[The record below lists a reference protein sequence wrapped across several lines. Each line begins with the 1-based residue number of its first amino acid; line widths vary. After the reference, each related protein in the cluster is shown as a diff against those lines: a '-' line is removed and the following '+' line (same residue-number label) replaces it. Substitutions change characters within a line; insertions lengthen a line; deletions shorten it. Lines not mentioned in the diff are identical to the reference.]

1 MRYSRFIFVLMAVSP
16 FCAAQQAQ
24 ITTGVASRPQ
34 TRPAQRQV
42 PPGTYPRQNAAHPQ
56 PQAQPAPSPTP
67 SPAPTPVS
75 LQPMRPS
82 DMPPVPPQVTFH
94 NGMLTVQAINS
105 TMSSLLQAIRG
116 KTGIQFE
123 GGENSPDR
131 VAISVGPAPEGEV
144 LSSIFTGS
152 NFDYV
157 VIGRQDSPGI
167 VQRVILTPRRGGPGA
182 VMANGQPPAPQPQAA
197 EQAADDQTNADDQ
210 ANADPDQPQ
219 DVPEEPPQVQP
230 TPEPDTQQQSNP
242 KTPEQ
247 LLQELKEM
255 QQQQQQQ
262 QPQQGNETQNPGQVP
277 RKPPQ

>member
-1 MRYSRFIFVLMAVSP
+1 
-16 FCAAQQAQ
+16 
-24 ITTGVASRPQ
+24 
-34 TRPAQRQV
+34 
-42 PPGTYPRQNAAHPQ
+42 
-56 PQAQPAPSPTP
+56 
-67 SPAPTPVS
+67 
-75 LQPMRPS
+75 
-82 DMPPVPPQVTFH
+82 
-94 NGMLTVQAINS
+94 MLTVQAINS
-105 TMSSLLQAIRG
+105 TMSSLLQAIRS

-167 VQRVILTPRRGGPGA
+167 VQRVILTPRRGGQGA
-182 VMANGQPPAPQPQAA
+182 VVANGQQPAPQPQAE
-197 EQAADDQTNADDQ
+197 EQAGDDQTNADDQ
-210 ANADPDQPQ
+210 ANVDTDQPQ
-219 DVPEEPPQVQP
+219 DTPEEPPQVQP
-230 TPEPDTQQQSNP
+230 TPEPETQQQQSNP

-255 QQQQQQQ
+255 QQQQQQ
-262 QPQQGNETQNPGQVP
+262 PPNETQNPGQVP

>member
-1 MRYSRFIFVLMAVSP
+1 
-16 FCAAQQAQ
+16 
-24 ITTGVASRPQ
+24 
-34 TRPAQRQV
+34 
-42 PPGTYPRQNAAHPQ
+42 
-56 PQAQPAPSPTP
+56 
-67 SPAPTPVS
+67 
-75 LQPMRPS
+75 
-82 DMPPVPPQVTFH
+82 MPPVPPQVTFR

-157 VIGRQDSPGI
+157 VVDRQDSPGI
-167 VQRVILTPRRGGPGA
+167 VQRVILTPRARGGAGA
-182 VMANGQPPAPQPQAA
+182 VVANGQPSAPQQQG
-197 EQAADDQTNADDQ
+197 ETQAADDQTNADDQ
-210 ANADPDQPQ
+210 ANADTDQPQ

-230 TPEPDTQQQSNP
+230 TPEPETQQQSNP

-247 LLQELKEM
+247 LLQELKELQ

-262 QPQQGNETQNPGQVP
+262 QPNETQNPAQVP

>member
-1 MRYSRFIFVLMAVSP
+1 
-16 FCAAQQAQ
+16 
-24 ITTGVASRPQ
+24 
-34 TRPAQRQV
+34 
-42 PPGTYPRQNAAHPQ
+42 
-56 PQAQPAPSPTP
+56 
-67 SPAPTPVS
+67 
-75 LQPMRPS
+75 
-82 DMPPVPPQVTFH
+82 MPPVPPQVTFR

-144 LSSIFTGS
+144 LSSIFNGS

-157 VIGRQDSPGI
+157 VIGRQDSPSI
-167 VQRVILTPRRGGPGA
+167 VQRVILTPRRGGPGGA
-182 VMANGQPPAPQPQAA
+182 VVANGQQAPQPQGEAQSA
-197 EQAADDQTNADDQ
+197 EDQNNPDDQ
-210 ANADPDQPQ
+210 ASADPDQPQ
-219 DVPEEPPQVQP
+219 DTPEEPPQVQP
-230 TPEPDTQQQSNP
+230 TPEPEGQQQTTP

-247 LLQELKEM
+247 LLQELKELQ

-262 QPQQGNETQNPGQVP
+262 QPNETQNPGQVP

>member
-1 MRYSRFIFVLMAVSP
+1 MRYSQFIFALAALSAMAV
-16 FCAAQQAQ
+16 AQQPQ
-24 ITTGVASRPQ
+24 IRTGTASVSQ
-34 TRPAQRQV
+34 TRPAQSQV
-42 PPGTYPRQNAAHPQ
+42 RPRVQPRQIPGRQPQ
-56 PQAQPAPSPTP
+56 PQAQPVPTP
-67 SPAPTPVS
+67 TPAPTPVS

-82 DMPPVPPQVTFH
+82 DMPPVPPQVSFR

-105 TMSSLLQAIRG
+105 TMSSLLQAIRS

-131 VAISVGPAPEGEV
+131 VAISAGPAPEGEV
-144 LSSIFTGS
+144 LSTIFTGS

-167 VQRVILTPRRGGPGA
+167 VQKVILTPHRGGPGA
-182 VMANGQPPAPQPQAA
+182 VLANGQPPAPQPQG
-197 EQAADDQTNADDQ
+197 EPQAADDQTNPDDQ
-210 ANADPDQPQ
+210 ANADTDQPQ
-219 DVPEEPPQVQP
+219 DTPEEPPQVQP
-230 TPEPDTQQQSNP
+230 TPEPEAQPQGNP

-255 QQQQQQQ
+255 QQQQQNQT
-262 QPQQGNETQNPGQVP
+262 PNPAQVP

>member
-1 MRYSRFIFVLMAVSP
+1 MMRYSRFMFVLAAASP

-24 ITTGVASRPQ
+24 ITSGVASRPQ
-34 TRPAQRQV
+34 MRTGQPQPRPGV
-42 PPGTYPRQNAAHPQ
+42 PPRQTAVRPPQ
-56 PQAQPAPSPTP
+56 PQAQPAPTPT
-67 SPAPTPVS
+67 PAPTPVS

-82 DMPPVPPQVTFH
+82 DMPPVPPQVTFRD
-94 NGMLTVQAINS
+94 GMLTVQAINS
-105 TMSSLLQAIRG
+105 TMSSLLQAIRS

-144 LSSIFTGS
+144 LSSIFNGS

-157 VIGRQDSPGI
+157 VIGRQDSPAI
-167 VQRVILTPRRGGPGA
+167 VQRVILTPHARGGGAGA
-182 VMANGQPPAPQPQAA
+182 VVANGQPATPAPEGQTQPGD
-197 EQAADDQTNADDQ
+197 EQTNPDDQ
-210 ANADPDQPQ
+210 ANADADQPQ

-230 TPEPDTQQQSNP
+230 TPEPETQQQSNP

-247 LLQELKEM
+247 LLQELKEL
-255 QQQQQQQ
+255 QQQQQQNQ
-262 QPQQGNETQNPGQVP
+262 NQNPGQAP